1 MTTREDVQAKV
12 QRILANNF
20 KVELGRDGNSFMLRL
35 ESTSVR
41 VSVDENPL
49 QAKDEDIWM
58 VRVLAPILRDI
69 ELSDELAREI
79 ATSQKRFGSITWSDN
94 VVSINHNLVGNTLD
108 EHELGLSV
116 VFVGMVADQL
126 DDEWQSRFGGKR
138 MAD

>member
-94 VVSINHNLVGNTLD
+94 IVSI
-108 EHELGLSV
+108 
-116 VFVGMVADQL
+116 
-126 DDEWQSRFGGKR
+126 
-138 MAD
+138 